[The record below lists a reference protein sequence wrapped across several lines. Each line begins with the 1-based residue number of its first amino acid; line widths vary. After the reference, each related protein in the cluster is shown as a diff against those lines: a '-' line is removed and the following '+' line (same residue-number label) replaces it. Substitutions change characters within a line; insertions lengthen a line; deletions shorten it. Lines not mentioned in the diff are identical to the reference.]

1 MPITKIPG
9 LDHAPQVAAEW
20 LNEFCEDLDPPGKRR
35 ACLLLRETLPANR
48 DCLPVD
54 EAVDTAAPMPP
65 LGRGISHEGRGPSRP
80 PSRAGSREDPV
91 AGIASRLAREP
102 LEDSERTVPRVSDL
116 LRRHISAGA
125 PDPVR
130 RAIGE
135 LWT

>member
-1 MPITKIPG
+1 MPITEIPG

-20 LNEFCEDLDPPGKRR
+20 LNAFCEDLDPPGKRR
-35 ACLLLRETLPANR
+35 ACLLLRETVPAIR

-65 LGRGISHEGRGPSRP
+65 LGRGISHEGRDPSRP
-80 PSRAGSREDPV
+80 LSRARSRENPV
-91 AGIASRLAREP
+91 AGIASRFARAP
-102 LEDSERTVPRVSDL
+102 LEDSERTVPPVFDL

-130 RAIGE
+130 QAIRE